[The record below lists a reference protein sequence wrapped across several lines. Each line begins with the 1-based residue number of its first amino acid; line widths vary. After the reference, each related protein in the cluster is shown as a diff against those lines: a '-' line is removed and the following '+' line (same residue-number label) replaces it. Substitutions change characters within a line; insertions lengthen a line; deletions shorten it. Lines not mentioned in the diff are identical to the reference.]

1 MLEPGCG
8 DGCFSWRASKVA
20 SFIGASV
27 SSEQANLTAPLK
39 SPSSSFA
46 DTRAARIVVGSS
58 AGRKRFLVVDRIRAG
73 GGSASSLSWLL
84 IAVARDLR
92 HSPLSGCLR
101 QRLLIQSSRFHE
113 V

>member
-1 MLEPGCG
+1 MRVHCCEDSAEGGMLESGCG

-20 SFIGASV
+20 SFIGAIGASV

-58 AGRKRFLVVDRIRAG
+58 AGRKRFLVVDPLHPSAG
-73 GGSASSLSWLL
+73 
-84 IAVARDLR
+84 
-92 HSPLSGCLR
+92 C
-101 QRLLIQSSRFHE
+101 
-113 V
+113 